1 MGRLFNSFFRRTQ
14 NSWETMRPILIVC
27 LFFLSFVDIKIK
39 VNGSREIENV
49 DQNAEALDAT
59 EDGEIHLHFH
69 LNKTSEATE
78 KGKGK
83 GKDYQYITQ
92 NIYYPDYPVYTR
104 RPQGRNKRISRIY
117 DNVPRTAKMGGD
129 DRWQMPSGRGSRPY
143 YNNPSRRSRNRRNPV
158 SNSKHWG

>member
-49 DQNAEALDAT
+49 DQDAEAL
-59 EDGEIHLHFH
+59 
-69 LNKTSEATE
+69 EATE
-78 KGKGK
+78 EGKGK

-104 RPQGRNKRISRIY
+104 RPQGRTNRISRIY
-117 DNVPRTAKMGGD
+117 DNVPRTAKQSGD
-129 DRWQMPSGRGSRPY
+129 DRWEMPSGRGSRPY
-143 YNNPSRRSRNRRNPV
+143 YNNPSRRRRNRRNPV